1 MKKDFVN
8 FFKGFSIL
16 VAIIAMVSFVME
28 RWLPEMKISIYWI
41 WILLFLYAFTI
52 FLYWQLLKEF
62 RSRLSRFS
70 NTLMLVN
77 FGKMMLYVLIIG
89 AFSWFNRPEA
99 PAFAITFLAYYALVT
114 IFEIRKLLSLK

>member
-8 FFKGFSIL
+8 FFKGFSLL
-16 VAIIAMVSFVME
+16 VAIMALVSFVLE
-28 RWLPEMKISIYWI
+28 RWLPEVKISGYWI
-41 WILLFLYAFTI
+41 WILLFLYAFTL
-52 FLYWQLLKEF
+52 FLYGQLLKEF

-89 AFSWFNRPEA
+89 VFSWFNRPEA
-99 PAFAITFLAYYALVT
+99 PSFAITFLVYYAMVT
-114 IFEIRKLLSLK
+114 FFEIRKLLSLK